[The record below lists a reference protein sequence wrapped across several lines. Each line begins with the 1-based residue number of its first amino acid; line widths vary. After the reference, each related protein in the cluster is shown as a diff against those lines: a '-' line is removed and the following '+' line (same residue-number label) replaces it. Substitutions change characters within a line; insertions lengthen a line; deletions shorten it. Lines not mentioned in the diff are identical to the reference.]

1 MKKHKRN
8 PEHRCFV
15 KGYQAAIQG
24 RSLSGCPHQENSL
37 MSFHW
42 SRGWREARE
51 DVWSGFD
58 VKTCQQKVVNLT
70 LNH

>member
-51 DVWSGFD
+51 DVCLVSMS
-58 VKTCQQKVVNLT
+58 KPANKKSLI
-70 LNH
+70 